1 MNAKRKKLKIKWKTT
16 IPALICVVLFIYLI
30 ISLIVTL
37 FSGSSKDID
46 IYKIGNLSGK
56 KTLEVIN
63 KEDRSNPVEIKD
75 YNFYGESL
83 NFYFDS
89 YSINMKKTDTLNGKS
104 VVLKDLLDEKN
115 IVEFNDLTNKIDN
128 QIRLGDLADGF
139 YSIYLKDG
147 DSLSRLYYSSI
158 IAYDNYIY
166 TVRRNGVSKRVE
178 IIADKTLFD
187 EKDKNKEV
195 LDNNYLYLKVTT
207 ASAEENT
214 QYDFAISTSPAL
226 VYEGVSLDGVEAY
239 GIVEAKE
246 MYELAQN
253 LKTALE
259 NKGFK
264 VLILKDEYNQDIS
277 YYGNNGVLNRAYNSK
292 AKYMLHLDMDEYGNK
307 ALLYSTKSSGLLAK
321 AIFDSLMNSTTLYP
335 SNDYLSVCDLAD
347 DDINDSQYE
356 IREAGGV
363 VLAAATY
370 SESSQKNASFAL
382 NNKFG
387 IDTIEIITTNIND
400 IADVTNWIE
409 NKTKAIDAIVN
420 GILTCIN

>member
-1 MNAKRKKLKIKWKTT
+1 M
-16 IPALICVVLFIYLI
+16 
-30 ISLIVTL
+30 TL

-83 NFYFDS
+83 NLYFDS

-409 NKTKAIDAIVN
+409 NKTKAVDAIVN

>member
-409 NKTKAIDAIVN
+409 NKTKAVDAIVN

>member
-83 NFYFDS
+83 NLYFDS

-409 NKTKAIDAIVN
+409 NKTKAVDAIVN

>member
-83 NFYFDS
+83 NLYFDS
-89 YSINMKKTDTLNGKS
+89 YSINMKRTDTLNGKS

-166 TVRRNGVSKRVE
+166 IVRRNGVSKRVE

-409 NKTKAIDAIVN
+409 NKTKAVDAIVN

>member
-83 NFYFDS
+83 NLYFDS

>member
-1 MNAKRKKLKIKWKTT
+1 M
-16 IPALICVVLFIYLI
+16 
-30 ISLIVTL
+30 TL

-409 NKTKAIDAIVN
+409 NKTKAVDAIVN